1 MSVLAFLVVCGTAE
15 AKWQQKDFI
24 ITMWSPPPAT
34 EENMA
39 ILARDHYN
47 LTAVG
52 RLETGKNLIGELDIA
67 KKYGLKAQVFVPFF
81 EPLMKPSSLD
91 DPAKKAKLDALVDSV
106 KNHPAFDGYHL
117 IDEPSAVVFPDWA
130 RLAKYLKD
138 RDPDHLGY
146 VNLNPTY
153 ANRDQLGVNPTGNP
167 GILGYPDNFAGIGAN
182 DLTVEAYNEHL
193 RQYIELMKPELLS
206 YDHYHFLKNAVDGQ
220 QYFLNLALIR
230 NAALK
235 TGIPFINIV
244 QACTIEPTWRLVNA
258 DEMRW
263 LAFTT
268 VVYGGRG
275 ISWFLYWGVTSQSTG
290 GLYVDGKRMP
300 LADFAAEINKDI
312 AALGPE
318 LMKLE
323 STAVYQTK
331 PLPIGSQAFPDNSP
345 VMISQGDFILGLFKG
360 KDTPNAFMV
369 VNRDYTKKGTAE
381 LTLNFGKGELLEF
394 SPTNGKWEK
403 LQALEA
409 GTEISVP
416 LNPGDGKLFKIIK

>member
-1 MSVLAFLVVCGTAE
+1 
-15 AKWQQKDFI
+15 
-24 ITMWSPPPAT
+24 
-34 EENMA
+34 MA
-39 ILARDHYN
+39 YIN
-47 LTAVG
+47 L
-52 RLETGKNLIGELDIA
+52 L
-67 KKYGLKAQVFVPFF
+67 
-81 EPLMKPSSLD
+81 
-91 DPAKKAKLDALVDSV
+91 
-106 KNHPAFDGYHL
+106 
-117 IDEPSAVVFPDWA
+117 
-130 RLAKYLKD
+130 
-138 RDPDHLGY
+138 
-146 VNLNPTY
+146 PTY
-153 ANRDQLGVNPTGNP
+153 ATRDQLGVNQTERTKGP
-167 GILGYPDNFAGIGAN
+167 LGYPDNFAGIGAN

-230 NAALK
+230 NASLK

-244 QACTIEPTWRLVNA
+244 QACTIEPAWRLVNA

-275 ISWFLYWGVTSQSTG
+275 ISWFLYWGPVSYG
-290 GLYVDGKRMP
+290 GMYVDGKRMP

-323 STAVYQTK
+323 STDVYQTK
-331 PLPIGSQAFPDNSP
+331 PLPIGSQAFPDSSP
-345 VMISQGDFILGLFKG
+345 VMISQGDFIMGLFKE

-394 SPTNGKWEK
+394 SRTNSKWEK
-403 LQALEA
+403 LQAVEA
-409 GTEISVP
+409 GTKISGVKMDGEACPSRSFEIALKKKKCQSRNSEKFRVFQLAQKEKRKDVKSKSIVVRSV
-416 LNPGDGKLFKIIK
+416 NGSVRARR